1 MLSLIAPSVM
11 EEERSGKPLTEDP
24 PAQIEAVVARLD
36 LGGPDVCKFFLR
48 GRCHFGERCRLSH
61 SIPEYKPELGPEPEE
76 EKGSKN
82 RKTRKK
88 SGKAEKAK
96 DELQEPEKK
105 PRMRT
110 ADDVISRILWDSSVD
125 PAHFVVGHLDRF
137 LGVLERPFA
146 DFSWDTQ
153 VCDSDYSEELTIP
166 QHRIMYFSY
175 KGQHV
180 WDRDSR
186 TDRVFGSTGQ
196 TVLPPFDRVDQT
208 QENASPNTRQ
218 EGEKSQNEKSEP
230 EDSVNNLSDPEDK
243 VDCAANRPKD
253 EESVDA
259 MLACQAEGLSFSQ
272 KSGQI
277 VPEEDCEE
285 EDHETQPV
293 PSVPQEP
300 RPGRPSRKPTH
311 FICFRVDSPA
321 ALSAFQRVQRK
332 ILTHLPQSEEFWI
345 NPATLHVTLSL
356 LVLQGPAE
364 VQAAADI
371 LRSVVGSIYKPP
383 ITVFL
388 PPKLKHFNGRVLFI
402 PPRPIPDIQSLNTPL
417 QEAYKEKGW
426 LHRHSKCP
434 NYHVTLA
441 KVEPKAEGEE
451 VQKMF
456 EDVGAIRLAK
466 DINFGKLEV
475 NRLYLCVNSAPKME
489 NGFYQT
495 VCAVQLPT
503 V

>member
-1 MLSLIAPSVM
+1 MVSQITPSVM
-11 EEERSGKPLTEDP
+11 EEEGPGNPLIEDP
-24 PAQIEAVVARLD
+24 HTQIEAEVAK
-36 LGGPDVCKFFLR
+36 PDICKFFLR

-61 SIPEYKPELGPEPEE
+61 SLPEPKPEPEPEE
-76 EKGSKN
+76 ERGSKN

-88 SGKAEKAK
+88 SGKAGKAI
-96 DELQEPEKK
+96 DEPTEPEKK

-125 PAHFVVGHLDRF
+125 PADFVVGHLDRF
-137 LGVLERPFA
+137 LGVLERSFA

-153 VCDSDYSEELTIP
+153 VCDSDYSEEMAIP

-196 TVLPPFDRVDQT
+196 TVLPPFDREDQT
-208 QENASPNTRQ
+208 QENAASDTTR
-218 EGEKSQNEKSEP
+218 EGEKSQAERSEL
-230 EDSVNNLSDPEDK
+230 EDSVDNLSDPEDNA
-243 VDCAANRPKD
+243 DCAANGLKD
-253 EESVDA
+253 EESADA
-259 MLACQAEGLSFSQ
+259 RLTRRAEGLSLSP
-272 KSGQI
+272 KNKQI
-277 VPEEDCEE
+277 APEEDGKDICAEE
-285 EDHETQPV
+285 EHETPPV

-300 RPGRPSRKPTH
+300 RPGRSPRKPTH

-321 ALSAFQRVQRK
+321 AVLAFQRVQRK
-332 ILTHLPQSEEFWI
+332 ILTHLPQSEEFWVK
-345 NPATLHVTLSL
+345 PTTLHVTLSL

-364 VQAAADI
+364 VEAAADI

-388 PPKLKHFNGRVLFI
+388 PPKLKHFNGRVLYI

-441 KVEPKAEGEE
+441 KAVPKAEGEE
-451 VQKMF
+451 AEKMF
-456 EDVGAIRLAK
+456 EDVGVIRLAK

-475 NRLYLCVNSAPKME
+475 NKLYLCVNGSTE
-489 NGFYQT
+489 TESGFYQV
-495 VCAVQLPT
+495 VCAVPLPT

>member
-1 MLSLIAPSVM
+1 KVA
-11 EEERSGKPLTEDP
+11 KPD
-24 PAQIEAVVARLD
+24 I
-36 LGGPDVCKFFLR
+36 CKFFLR

-61 SIPEYKPELGPEPEE
+61 RWAP
-76 EKGSKN
+76 GSP
-82 RKTRKK
+82 
-88 SGKAEKAK
+88 A
-96 DELQEPEKK
+96 PEKK

-125 PAHFVVGHLDRF
+125 PTDFVVGHLDRF

-153 VCDSDYSEELTIP
+153 MTIP

-196 TVLPPFDRVDQT
+196 TVLPPFDREDQS
-208 QENASPNTRQ
+208 Q
-218 EGEKSQNEKSEP
+218 GE
-230 EDSVNNLSDPEDK
+230 VWFVHDPEDNA
-243 VDCAANRPKD
+243 DCAANGLKD
-253 EESVDA
+253 EESADA
-259 MLACQAEGLSFSQ
+259 SLTRRAEGLSLSP
-272 KSGQI
+272 KNKQI
-277 VPEEDCEE
+277 APEEDGKDICAE
-285 EDHETQPV
+285 EDHETPPV
-293 PSVPQEP
+293 PSVLQEP
-300 RPGRPSRKPTH
+300 RPGRQPRKPTH

-321 ALSAFQRVQRK
+321 ALLAFQRVQRK
-332 ILTHLPQSEEFWI
+332 ILTHLPQSEEFWV
-345 NPATLHVTLSL
+345 NPSTLHVTLSL

-364 VQAAADI
+364 VQAAAEI

-383 ITVFL
+383 ITVFF

-451 VQKMF
+451 AEKMF
-456 EDVGAIRLAK
+456 EDVGVIKLAK

-475 NRLYLCVNSAPKME
+475 NKLYLCVNGSTKTE
-489 NGFYQT
+489 SGFYQV
-495 VCAVQLPT
+495 VCAVPLPT